1 MNEALTQ
8 KLSAVLQRSLPK
20 NYTSVSYAISYKGQI
35 LCADSLGYQ
44 DGSKLHPATTSCT
57 YNVASVSKIYCTTA
71 VMQLVEQGKVDLD
84 TPIVEYLPD
93 FKMLD
98 ERYRQITL
106 RHCLNHTSGLP
117 GTQWKHFSTADVS
130 ENHYYEEVYD
140 YMAHSYLKAAP
151 GEYSTYCND
160 GFTLAEM
167 VVAQVSG
174 QSYAE
179 YCMEHIT
186 EPIGAHSSRLSPVRN
201 TDYPLVKEGKKPG
214 ELLLIQGGA
223 GYTTTMM
230 DLCKFGQQFLGDSKI
245 LSQKSKEEM
254 SKRQGATFLEED
266 IRSTAFG
273 LGWDSVCYSDPDY
286 DLGEGVLQKSGN
298 SFQFTTQ
305 FMVFPKYDAVL
316 AISETHDCG
325 LDVPEVGLRL
335 LVTALYDQGVNLFS
349 RYQPVPQELAQ
360 QLDGTYLVP
369 SAILHTHFY
378 GSFLDISMDSVR
390 GGSHGYLKA
399 LKYDGK
405 EFVGE
410 NDSRYFFV
418 EKDGDTF
425 LMSNLRGKVAPMAMK
440 APKLPAIN
448 DVWRS
453 RLGKKYVLCS
463 TSPWDLI
470 PCELMTGFVLK
481 SLPEQ
486 EGILVASCSGR
497 SDSGVYGLFEGTFA
511 PVTDTVG
518 TGFLRTPANG
528 SRDLLT
534 PCFEVKEDAEYCTLA
549 SYTFRDVDSLPVYSG
564 QGFEGEAYDHQTYN
578 QVYTLP
584 HSLDKLP
591 HVPENRRLIVLDDN
605 MTTVYDSLMGG
616 KYEPVKKGYLILV

>member
-106 RHCLNHTSGLP
+106 RHCLSHTSGLP

-254 SKRQGATFLEED
+254 AKRQGATFLEED

-298 SFQFTTQ
+298 SFQFTSKLYI
-305 FMVFPKYDAVL
+305 VPKYNAVL
-316 AISETHDCG
+316 TISETHDCKI
-325 LDVPEVGLRL
+325 DTITEIFRL
-335 LVTALYDQGVNLFS
+335 FALYMLEARGINIYKQ
-349 RYQPVPQELAQ
+349 YQVIPQELIEKF
-360 QLDGTYLVP
+360 DGTYLVP
-369 SAILHTHFY
+369 SRIYNTHFFGTDLTITSDSTY
-378 GSFLDISMDSVR
+378 GEHVAV
-390 GGSHGYLKA
+390 YKNLKFN
-399 LKYDGK
+399 GK
-405 EFVGE
+405 DFVDQTGE
-410 NDSRYFFV
+410 HYFFR
-418 EKDGDTF
+418 ESPKGKFFFST
-425 LMSNLRGKVAPMAMK
+425 MRGKVIPSAQKAEDYPAVSAVWKERVGKQYLLINASEQDMACGEMMNGMTIK
-440 APKLPAIN
+440 MLPGYEGVMIA
-448 DVWRS
+448 S
-453 RLGKKYVLCS
+453 F
-463 TSPWDLI
+463 TSVPDGEI
-470 PCELMTGFVLK
+470 YGRFEGSFVPCDDNTGR
-481 SLPEQ
+481 
-486 EGILVASCSGR
+486 GILQ
-497 SDSGVYGLFEGTFA
+497 
-511 PVTDTVG
+511 
-518 TGFLRTPANG
+518 TPSNG
-528 SRDLLT
+528 SRDLVDPYFFT
-534 PCFEVKEDAEYCTLA
+534 RDGVEYCWMLSYLYKEESAVAGYEGQSFGELA
-549 SYTFRDVDSLPVYSG
+549 QGEYNDVFRLTSKL
-564 QGFEGEAYDHQTYN
+564 E
-578 QVYTLP
+578 
-584 HSLDKLP
+584 KLP
-591 HVPENRRLIVLDDN
+591 EVPAGRRLIVLN
-605 MTTVYDSLMGG
+605 KGMEVVYDSQNPKEFKALEEGF
-616 KYEPVKKGYLILV
+616 IAFI